1 LGHYDS
7 GGTKV
12 ETREHIY
19 IGGEWVT
26 PSGTDTIEVISPYTE
41 QVIARVPDGTT
52 ADIDRAVAAARTAF
66 DDGPWPQLTPQERAG
81 YLTQLSQLIQSRM
94 DEWAGVI
101 TSEVGAPFSFS
112 QMGQVFASTM
122 VMDYYAGLANSF
134 HFEEIRQGVMGP
146 ALVRREPLGVAG
158 AIVPWN
164 VPLFT
169 IALKLAPAFI
179 AGCTMVLKPSPETP
193 LDAYLLAEACEEIGL
208 PKGVLNI
215 VVAGREVSEHLV
227 RHNDVDKIGFTGS
240 TGAGRRIASV
250 AGEGLKRVTLELGG
264 KSAAIFLPDADLSV
278 AVPQALGSGFMNN
291 GQACVAQT
299 RILVSRD
306 KYSETVD
313 ALVDFTRNQVV
324 GDPMDPATQ
333 IGPLIAERQRERV
346 EGYIAKAQAEGNK
359 IAAGGGRPSSQS
371 TGWFVEPTLVV
382 DVDPKHTIAQE
393 EVFGPV
399 VSVIAYDSP
408 EDAVRIANDSAYGLS
423 GTVFTADVAAGLDVA
438 RKVRTGTYT
447 INSFALEFAAP
458 FGGYKDSGV
467 GRELGPEGLSA
478 YLESKSISL
487 PAGTEVPGV
496 PVV

>member
-1 LGHYDS
+1 MQ
-7 GGTKV
+7 
-12 ETREHIY
+12 TREHLY
-19 IGGEWVT
+19 IGGEWVA
-26 PSGTDTIEVISPYTE
+26 PSGTDTIDVISPYTE

-52 ADIDRAVAAARTAF
+52 ADIDRAVAAARAAF
-66 DDGPWPQLTPQERAG
+66 DDGPWPRMTPQERAG
-81 YLTQLSQLIQSRM
+81 YLGRLSALIQSRM

-122 VMDYYAGLANSF
+122 IMDYYTGLASTYN
-134 HFEEIRQGVMGP
+134 FEEVRAGVMGP
-146 ALVRREPLGVAG
+146 ALIRREPLGVAG

-169 IALKLAPAFI
+169 TALKLAPAFI
-179 AGCTMVLKPSPETP
+179 AGCTMVLKPAPETP
-193 LDAYLLAEACEEIGL
+193 LDAYMLAEACEEIGL

-227 RHNDVDKIGFTGS
+227 RHPDVDKIGFTGS
-240 TGAGRRIASV
+240 TAAGRRIASV

-264 KSAAIFLPDADLSV
+264 KSAAIFMADADLAV

-313 ALVDFTRNQVV
+313 ALVDFTRNQVL

-359 IAAGGGRPSSQS
+359 IAVGGGRPSSQPS
-371 TGWFVEPTLVV
+371 GWFVEPTLVL
-382 DVDPKHTIAQE
+382 DVNAKDTIAQE

-408 EDAVRIANDSAYGLS
+408 EEAIRIANDSDYGLS
-423 GTVFTADVAAGLDVA
+423 GSVFTADVAAGIDVA
-438 RKVRTGTYT
+438 RQVRTGTYT
-447 INSFALEFAAP
+447 VNSFALEFAGP
-458 FGGYKDSGV
+458 FGGYKSSGV

-478 YLESKSISL
+478 YMESKSISL
-487 PAGTEVPGV
+487 PPGTEVPGV

>member
-1 LGHYDS
+1 M
-7 GGTKV
+7 

-19 IGGEWVT
+19 VGGEWVA
-26 PSGTDTIEVISPYTE
+26 PSGTGTIDVVSPHTE

-66 DDGPWPQLTPQERAG
+66 DEGPWPQLTPQERAG
-81 YLTQLSQLIQSRM
+81 YLQRLSQLIQGRM
-94 DEWAGVI
+94 DDWAKLI
-101 TSEVGAPFSFS
+101 TSEVGAPISFS

-122 VMDYYAGLANSF
+122 IMDYYVGLADSY
-134 HFEEIRQGVMGP
+134 HFEEIRPGVMGP

-169 IALKLAPAFI
+169 TALKLAPAWI
-179 AGCTMVLKPSPETP
+179 AGCTMVLKPAPETP
-193 LDAYLLAEACEEIGL
+193 LDAYWLAEACEEIGL

-227 RHNDVDKIGFTGS
+227 RHPDVDKIGFTGS
-240 TGAGRRIASV
+240 TAAGKRIASV

-299 RILVSRD
+299 RVLVSRD

-313 ALVDFTRNQVV
+313 ALAEFTRNQVV
-324 GDPMDPATQ
+324 GDPMDPATN
-333 IGPLIAERQRERV
+333 IGPLVAERQRTRV
-346 EGYIAKAQAEGNK
+346 EGYIATAQSEGNK
-359 IAAGGGRPSSQS
+359 ILVGGNRPSSQS
-371 TGWFVEPTLVV
+371 SGWYVEPTLVV
-382 DVDPKHTIAQE
+382 DVDPKSTIAQE

-399 VSVIAYDSP
+399 VSVIAYDTP
-408 EDAVRIANDSAYGLS
+408 EEAVRIANDSAYGLS
-423 GTVFTADVAAGLDVA
+423 GTVFTADVAAGIDVA

-447 INSFALEFAAP
+447 VNSFALEFAGP
-458 FGGYKDSGV
+458 FGGYKQSGV
-467 GRELGPEGLSA
+467 GRELGPEGLAA

>member
-1 LGHYDS
+1 
-7 GGTKV
+7 V

-19 IGGEWVT
+19 VGGEWVA
-26 PSGTDTIEVISPYTE
+26 PAGTGTIDVISPYTE

-66 DDGPWPQLTPQERAG
+66 DEGPWPQLTPQERAG
-81 YLTQLSQLIQSRM
+81 YLSRLSQLIQSRM
-94 DEWAGVI
+94 DDWARLI

-122 VMDYYAGLANSF
+122 IMDYYVGLAETY
-134 HFEEIRQGVMGP
+134 HFEELRQGVMGP
-146 ALVRREPLGVAG
+146 NLVRREPLGVAG

-169 IALKLAPAFI
+169 TALKLAPAFI
-179 AGCTMVLKPSPETP
+179 AGCTMVLKPAPETP
-193 LDAYLLAEACEEIGL
+193 LDAYFLAEACEEIGL

-227 RHNDVDKIGFTGS
+227 RHPGVDKIGFTGS
-240 TGAGRRIASV
+240 TAAGRRIASV

-264 KSAAIFLPDADLSV
+264 KSASIFLPDADLDV

-313 ALVDFTRNQVV
+313 ALTEFTRNQVV

-333 IGPLIAERQRERV
+333 IGPLIAERQRTRV
-346 EGYIAKAQAEGNK
+346 EGYIATAQQEGGK
-359 IAAGGGRPSSQS
+359 IAVGGNRPSSQS
-371 TGWFVEPTLVV
+371 TGWFVEPTLVL
-382 DVDPKHTIAQE
+382 DVDPKSTIAQE

-399 VSVIAYDSP
+399 VSVIAYDTP
-408 EDAVRIANDSAYGLS
+408 EDAVRIANDSQYGLS
-423 GTVFTADVAAGLDVA
+423 GSVFSADVAAGIDIA

-447 INSFALEFAAP
+447 VNSFALEFAGP
-458 FGGYKDSGV
+458 FGGYKSSGV

-478 YLESKSISL
+478 YMEAKSISL

-496 PVV
+496 PQA

>member
-1 LGHYDS
+1 M
-7 GGTKV
+7 GGTHV
-12 ETREHIY
+12 QTREKLY
-19 IGGEWVT
+19 IGGEWVD
-26 PSGTDTIEVISPYTE
+26 PAGTGTIDVISPYTE

-66 DDGPWPQLTPQERAG
+66 DEGPWPRMTPQERAG
-81 YLTQLSQLIQSRM
+81 YLAQLSALIQSRM
-94 DEWAGVI
+94 DDWAALI
-101 TSEVGAPFSFS
+101 TSEVGAPFGFS

-122 VMDYYAGLANSF
+122 VMDYYVGLANDF
-134 HFEEIRQGVMGP
+134 HFEEVRQGVMGP
-146 ALVRREPLGVAG
+146 ALIQREALGVAG

-169 IALKLAPAFI
+169 TALKLAPAFV
-179 AGCTMVLKPSPETP
+179 AGCTMVLKPAPETP

-227 RHNDVDKIGFTGS
+227 RHPDVDKIGFTGS
-240 TGAGRRIASV
+240 TAAGRRIASV

-264 KSAAIFLPDADLSV
+264 KSASIFLPDADLSV

-299 RILVSRD
+299 RVLVSRD
-306 KYSETVD
+306 KYDETVD

-333 IGPLIAERQRERV
+333 IGPLVAERQRERV
-346 EGYIAKAQAEGNK
+346 EWYIAKAQSEGNK
-359 IAAGGGRPSSQS
+359 IAVGGGRPSSQP
-371 TGWFVEPTLVV
+371 TGWFVEPTLVL

-408 EDAVRIANDSAYGLS
+408 EEAVRIANDSAYGLS
-423 GTVFTADVAAGLDVA
+423 GSVFTSDVAAGIDIA
-438 RKVRTGTYT
+438 RQVRTGTYT
-447 INSFALEFAAP
+447 VNSFALEFAGP
-458 FGGYKDSGV
+458 FGGYKSSGV